1 MVVVLVGVQVVVVLV
16 VGEDLVEVLKMV
28 RGEAG
33 EDQGVVQLAVGDQ
46 IEVLVEE
53 FVEVQ
58 NQVAVE
64 QVVHLTVE
72 QVEV

>member
-1 MVVVLVGVQVVVVLV
+1 MVL
-16 VGEDLVEVLKMV
+16 
-28 RGEAG
+28 GEAG
-33 EDQGVVQLAVGDQ
+33 EDQ
-46 IEVLVEE
+46 IEVLVEV

-64 QVVHLTVE
+64 QMVHLTAE